1 VLPDRQGQVRLVLS
15 ERQGEASRD
24 RTSGLQCSM
33 EMSIGGGRNVAS
45 ELTTQQLGGCLSY

>member
-1 VLPDRQGQVRLVLS
+1 MLPDRQGQVRLVLS

-33 EMSIGGGRNVAS
+33 EMSIVGGRNVAS